1 MDEGILEEDSTTFFG
16 LETPS
21 NSGSDEDTS
30 NNLITRPINR
40 HISETFDAWVVKNPA
55 QPLSDSPRGM
65 EEDTI
70 SYPFPKYDELDAKA
84 HIREDP
90 ARSIDF
96 RMHSAG
102 SRTSSSGEQWQYQR
116 RHSRG
121 ELDHFFHLREP

>member
-55 QPLSDSPRGM
+55 QTLSDSPRGM
-65 EEDTI
+65 EEDI
-70 SYPFPKYDELDAKA
+70 MLYPFPIYNDEPDAKA
-84 HIREDP
+84 HIR
-90 ARSIDF
+90 AFLFLSILN
-96 RMHSAG
+96 
-102 SRTSSSGEQWQYQR
+102 SSS
-116 RHSRG
+116 S
-121 ELDHFFHLREP
+121 